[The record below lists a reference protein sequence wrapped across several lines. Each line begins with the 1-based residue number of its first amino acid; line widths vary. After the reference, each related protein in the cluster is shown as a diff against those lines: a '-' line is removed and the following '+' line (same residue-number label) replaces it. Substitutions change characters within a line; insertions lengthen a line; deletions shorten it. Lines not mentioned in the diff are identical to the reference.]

1 MIADFPYVFPRPVL
15 AMDDPL
21 MRTMRRVGAVAAG
34 VVAVALVAG
43 CSQGGGDDGGD
54 TKAPEPTVTS
64 TSPEPD
70 ASPSTEDEYPG
81 TPQGDFNRMVDEKG
95 WEYGY
100 ETASAN
106 VSDICV
112 SLPDQAKYG
121 DPGEW
126 LVVNQKPSADE
137 KKILL
142 AGMPKLCPKWA
153 STVKKALAGDY
164 TRTYSD
170 GTYVVKAHPKEKD
183 LDSDVQEI
191 APGSY
196 RTSGDLADCY
206 WERTTKSGQIID
218 NSFAT
223 SAQSITVSIAASDG
237 QFTTRD
243 CGAWRPVK

>member
-1 MIADFPYVFPRPVL
+1 
-15 AMDDPL
+15 
-21 MRTMRRVGAVAAG
+21 MRTMPRVGAVAAG

-43 CSQGGGDDGGD
+43 CSQGADDGGEA
-54 TKAPEPTVTS
+54 KAPEPTVTS
-64 TSPEPD
+64 SAPD
-70 ASPSTEDEYPG
+70 ASTSAEEYPH
-81 TPQGDFNRMVDEKG
+81 TPVNDFNRMVDEKG
-95 WEYGY
+95 WEYEY
-100 ETASAN
+100 ETASAY
-106 VSDICV
+106 VADISE
-112 SLPDQAKYG
+112 SLPDHKKYG

-153 STVKKALAGDY
+153 STVRKALGGDY

-170 GTYVVKAHPKEKD
+170 GTYVVKAHPKERD
-183 LDSDVQEI
+183 IDSDVQEI

-196 RTSGDLADCY
+196 RTSGDLANCY
-206 WERTTKSGQIID
+206 WERTTTSGRIID

-223 SAQSITVSIAASDG
+223 SARSITVTIAASDG

-243 CGAWRPVK
+243 CGTWRPVK

>member
-1 MIADFPYVFPRPVL
+1 
-15 AMDDPL
+15 
-21 MRTMRRVGAVAAG
+21 MRAMRRVGALAAG

-43 CSQGGGDDGGD
+43 CSQGDGDGGD
-54 TKAPEPTVTS
+54 AKAPEPAVTS
-64 TSPEPD
+64 TSPESS
-70 ASPSTEDEYPG
+70 ASAGDGDPH
-81 TPQGDFNRMVDEKG
+81 TPVSDFNRMVDEKG
-95 WEYGY
+95 WEYEY
-100 ETASAN
+100 ETPAAY
-106 VSDICV
+106 VADICE

-153 STVKKALAGDY
+153 GTVKRALAGDY

-170 GTYVVKAHPKEKD
+170 GTYVVKAHPKERD

-191 APGSY
+191 GPGSY

-206 WERTTKSGQIID
+206 WERTTKSGEIIA
-218 NSFAT
+218 NQFAT
-223 SAQSITVSIAASDG
+223 SAQSITVTIAVSDG

-243 CGAWRPVK
+243 CGTWRQVK